1 MDLSYNL
8 VASKCAEQMAKYQE
22 CVLANQSGDWSN
34 ICRAQGV
41 ALTQCADT
49 AVPHLRELKSGC
61 ASEIAA
67 YRTCLERNERGSD
80 AELGEKCGGLMKTVW
95 ECSERVMKAVE
106 AGNSATSGSVEPS
119 ASASTSGSSSGPG
132 PVGSAAGGSAG
143 GRLV

>member
-1 MDLSYNL
+1 
-8 VASKCAEQMAKYQE
+8 V
-22 CVLANQSGDWSN
+22 
-34 ICRAQGV
+34 QGV

-67 YRTCLERNERGSD
+67 YRTCLERNEQGSD

-106 AGNSATSGSVEPS
+106 AGGRSATSGSVSP
-119 ASASTSGSSSGPG
+119 ASASGPGSGSG